1 MTTALMIP
9 SCNTLFAKVKFTL
22 KTIQLETIFYSC
34 PVRKL
39 FRSNCSRGNSFWG
52 NFMRGNFPG
61 ESIPGGCFSG
71 NCPGNKKL
79 GGSCAGT

>member
-1 MTTALMIP
+1 
-9 SCNTLFAKVKFTL
+9 
-22 KTIQLETIFYSC
+22 
-34 PVRKL
+34 
-39 FRSNCSRGNSFWG
+39 
-52 NFMRGNFPG
+52 MRGNFPG